1 MEMTIEGKRVQLRPL
16 TREDLPTRACWTAD
30 DELAHMMGVDTAA
43 EPFVSPEEELRG
55 NHEWF
60 AQRLRAN
67 ALLYAIEVQGR
78 YIGDIDL
85 TIDPKAHEAVLS
97 VFIGE
102 RSQWDKGYGTE
113 SLQLLL
119 NSLASDGRARV
130 VLATTVAKCNPRA
143 HHFWQKLGFQP
154 QEEAGKATTY
164 ALRLSEP
171 SG

>member
-1 MEMTIEGKRVQLRPL
+1 MEMTIEGERVRLRPL
-16 TREDLPTRACWTAD
+16 SRDDLPARARWTAD
-30 DELAHMMGVDTAA
+30 DELAQMMGVDTEA

-55 NHEWF
+55 NCEWF

-85 TIDPKAHEAVLS
+85 TIDTSTREAVVS
-97 VFIGE
+97 VFIGD

-119 NSLASDGRARV
+119 DSLANDGTARV
-130 VLATTVAKCNPRA
+130 VLATTVAKCNARA
-143 HHFWQKLGFQP
+143 HHFWQKLGFRP
-154 QEEAGKATTY
+154 REETAKATTY
-164 ALRLSEP
+164 ALRLSDQ
-171 SG
+171 GG